1 MSGESNA
8 IGKIKGS
15 ATKTS
20 PSCHNIIK
28 FCNNGVGGV
37 DIIDSKTDA

>member
-8 IGKIKGS
+8 VGKITGS

-37 DIIDSKTDA
+37 DIIDSKTGA